1 MSHKSRRKAERKL
14 LVEAL
19 QSAEFPWDYSYFKWQ
34 DIPAEVRREMVSTR
48 SMFGRTWIYGRTS
61 VLMDVFKREARE
73 LYNQNWDGCRDCW
86 KQNYQ
91 QEKEK
96 AFAPEV
102 KL

>member
-1 MSHKSRRKAERKL
+1 LKNYAKKPILENVSKPDRSEVNHYSQSVFWASLSRQE
-14 LVEAL
+14 
-19 QSAEFPWDYSYFKWQ
+19 
-34 DIPAEVRREMVSTR
+34 RREFTR
-48 SMFGRTWIYGRTS
+48 ARNQCARTWMFGQERM
-61 VLMDVFKREARE
+61 LADVNLREARE